1 MARNP
6 AIAIGLGLLMGGG
19 LLLAKP
25 ESALAQ
31 QPGREAMISR
41 MLERADANK
50 DGFLQK
56 SEAPPQM
63 LGRFDQMDANKDGK
77 LSPAELRAFNG
88 GGARN
93 GRGNS
98 TSPVTDPLLSYLDT
112 NGDGEL
118 SADEI
123 AAATLR
129 LQKLD
134 KNGDGTIDRTELA
147 ALAPSSRGGKPG
159 EVITAAAK
167 GERIEVKLKVGDAAP
182 DFTLPLLDGKSKVTL
197 SSFRDKQ
204 PVVLIFASY
213 T

>member
-6 AIAIGLGLLMGGG
+6 AVAIGLGLLMGGV
-19 LLLAKP
+19 LLLTKS

-63 LGRFDQMDANKDGK
+63 LRRFEQMDTNKDGK
-77 LSPAELRAFNG
+77 LSPAEMRAFNG
-88 GGARN
+88 GGAGI
-93 GRGNS
+93 GRGDA
-98 TSPVTDPLLSYLDT
+98 TSPLGDPLLTYLDT
-112 NGDGEL
+112 SGDGEL
-118 SADEI
+118 STDEI
-123 AAATLR
+123 AAATHR

-159 EVITAAAK
+159 EIITAAAK
-167 GERIEVKLKVGDAAP
+167 GERIEEKLKVGVEAP
-182 DFTLPLLDGKSKVTL
+182 DFTLPLLDGKSKITL